1 MKIETSS
8 KTKIEVPGFIL
19 ERTAKRMKQYFQRAL
34 ASADAG
40 ITIDQWVILQQLHI
54 QDGLSQLHLAKAT
67 YKDAPT
73 VTRIIDLLCKKDLTV
88 RVPDEADRRRFKIQL
103 TEGGKAKIEEVLPI
117 IKEARTV
124 AWNHLDDEQIT
135 QLEVTLNQ
143 IFDNL
148 EF

>member
-1 MKIETSS
+1 
-8 KTKIEVPGFIL
+8 
-19 ERTAKRMKQYFQRAL
+19 MKQYFQRAL
-34 ASADAG
+34 ASADTG

-73 VTRIIDLLCKKDLTV
+73 VTRIIDLLCKKNLTV

-117 IKEARTV
+117 VKEARTV
-124 AWNHLDDEQIT
+124 AWNNLDDEQIT
-135 QLEVTLNQ
+135 QLEATLNQ

>member
-1 MKIETSS
+1 M
-8 KTKIEVPGFIL
+8 
-19 ERTAKRMKQYFQRAL
+19 
-34 ASADAG
+34 
-40 ITIDQWVILQQLHI
+40 
-54 QDGLSQLHLAKAT
+54 
-67 YKDAPT
+67 
-73 VTRIIDLLCKKDLTV
+73 TRIIDLLCKKDLTV

-117 IKEARTV
+117 GKKARTV
-124 AWNHLDDEQIT
+124 AWNNLDDEQIT